1 MLAHLTSSRGWNWST
16 LIVVVLIAVAVA
28 AFVWSWRAIHR
39 ESASRP
45 STALMFGVPVVAAA
59 VAFGA
64 WFTADEWDW
73 LLEDGTVRSEGAQAP
88 TVEVADGAER
98 FVLVDGSQVMY
109 RIDERLGGSDSTA
122 VGVTTVLAGEIAVD
136 RDTPSASLL
145 GTIVVNVERFES
157 DSNLRDKRIRHDFLE
172 STEYPYATFEP
183 TAVDGLPDTP
193 TEGEPIPVEITGDL
207 TVKETTST
215 ETFGGW
221 VRIDDDRLTAEVTAT
236 VLMSTYDVGPI
247 AISGLVS
254 TSDEVELTFSLV
266 ARSDGA
272 IDERDDLD
280 LAGTTDPTE
289 TTEAPRPAA
298 TAVPAGTTGDPTV
311 PAEPVYDTARFSA
324 AVLPTIETHCASCHV
339 PGGPGAATVEFAT
352 IGDVAEVADDIALVT
367 DSRYM
372 PPWTASDRSVDF
384 EHDWSLSD
392 DQIAEIAAWA
402 DAGGTVDV
410 EPSTELEPRNAIVVP
425 LDADVTIAGEPYT
438 GSLEQRDDYRCQIY
452 ELPAADDTRWIT
464 GYTIDPDQIAVVH
477 HAIFFRADAAV
488 MDEARAL
495 DARDDVPG
503 WPCFGLAGLRGTEQI
518 GGWAPGQQPKTY
530 ADGSG
535 IRMEPGDF
543 LVTQI
548 HYHFDHDTP
557 TDRSELRVEFADA
570 DQIAAAGGALDDVV
584 VTTYLAPAEIP
595 CRDDESGP
603 MCDRATVIADIREK
617 FGDFAAIIPDGL
629 IAQCGADLQ
638 AMMADTDGVGDASCD
653 HRVKAFGEI
662 VGVLGHMHEFGE
674 TFTMTLNP
682 GTPDEQILLD
692 IPNWAFEWQ
701 FDYRPVDSIV
711 VGPGDVIRVECTWDR
726 SLAPMPE
733 PRHIT
738 WNEGTEDE
746 MCYSTLSTVDR

>member
-1 MLAHLTSSRGWNWST
+1 MGWNWAT
-16 LIVVVLIAVAVA
+16 LIVVALILAAVV
-28 AFVWSWRAIHR
+28 AFVWSWRAMHR
-39 ESASRP
+39 EASSRP
-45 STALMFGVPVVAAA
+45 PTALMFGVPVLAAG

-73 LLEDGTVRSEGAQAP
+73 LLADGTVRSDGADAP
-88 TVEVADGAER
+88 PVEVAEGAER
-98 FVLVDGSQVMY
+98 FVLVDGSQVTY

-122 VGVTTVLAGEIAVD
+122 VGTTTVLAGEIAVD
-136 RDTPSASLL
+136 RETPSDSVL

-157 DSNLRDKRIRHDFLE
+157 DSTLRDKRVRHDFLE
-172 STEYPYATFEP
+172 STEFPHATFVP
-183 TAVDGLPDTP
+183 TSVDGLPDTSAD
-193 TEGEPIPVEITGDL
+193 GERIPVEITGDL
-207 TVKETTST
+207 TVKETTAT
-215 ETFGGW
+215 ETFSGW
-221 VRIDDDRLTAEVTAT
+221 VRIDDDRLTAEMSTT

-266 ARSDGA
+266 AVPDGA
-272 IDERDDLD
+272 VDELDDVD
-280 LAGTTDPTE
+280 LAGEPVPTDTTRPEVTNALVDPASE
-289 TTEAPRPAA
+289 TA
-298 TAVPAGTTGDPTV
+298 T
-311 PAEPVYDTARFSA
+311 PAEPVEPAYDTARFSA

-352 IGDVAEVADDIALVT
+352 IADVAAVAADIALVT
-367 DSRYM
+367 ESRYM
-372 PPWTASDRSVDF
+372 PPWTAGDLSVDF
-384 EHDWSLSD
+384 EHDWSLTD
-392 DQIAEIAAWA
+392 EQIAEIAAWA
-402 DAGGTVDV
+402 EAGGAVDV
-410 EPSTELEPRNAIVVP
+410 EPSTPLEPRNAIVVP
-425 LDADVTIAGEPYT
+425 LDADVTVTAEPYT
-438 GSLEQRDDYRCQIY
+438 GSVDQRDDYRCQIY
-452 ELPAADDTRWIT
+452 ELPPADDTRWIT
-464 GYTIDPDQIAVVH
+464 GYTIVPDQVEIVH

-488 MDEARAL
+488 MDDARAL
-495 DARDDVPG
+495 DARDEAPG

-530 ADGSG
+530 AEGSG

-548 HYHFDHDTP
+548 HYHYDHDAP
-557 TDRSELRVEFADA
+557 ADESALEVEFADA
-570 DQIAAAGGALDDVV
+570 DQLAAGAYDDVV

-603 MCDRATVIADIREK
+603 LCDRATVIADIRDK

-638 AMMADTDGVGDASCD
+638 AMMADTDGVGYASCD
-653 HRVKAFGEI
+653 HRASAYGEI

-674 TFTMTLNP
+674 TFRMTLNP

>member
-1 MLAHLTSSRGWNWST
+1 MLAHLTSSMGWNWAT
-16 LIVVVLIAVAVA
+16 LIVVVLILAALA
-28 AFVWSWRAIHR
+28 AFVWSWRAMHR
-39 ESASRP
+39 DAPSRP
-45 STALMFGVPVVAAA
+45 PTVLTFGVPVVAAA

-64 WFTADEWDW
+64 WYTADEWDW
-73 LLEDGTVRSEGAQAP
+73 LLEDGTVRSEGAEAP
-88 TVEVADGAER
+88 PVDVPDGAER
-98 FVLVDGSQVMY
+98 FTLVEGSQVTY
-109 RIDERLGGSDSTA
+109 RVDERLGGNDATA
-122 VGVTTVLAGEIAVD
+122 IGTTAVLAGEIAVD
-136 RDTPSASLL
+136 REVPSDSVL

-172 STEYPYATFEP
+172 STEFPYATFEP
-183 TAVDGLPDTP
+183 TSVDGLPGTP
-193 TEGEPIPVEITGDL
+193 AAGEPIPVEITGDL
-207 TVKETTST
+207 TVKETTAT
-215 ETFGGW
+215 ETFAGW
-221 VRIDDDRLTAEVTAT
+221 VRIEDDRLTAEVTAT

-266 ARSDGA
+266 AAPADVVDA
-272 IDERDDLD
+272 DDLD
-280 LAGTTDPTE
+280 LAGRPNVTDAGPG
-289 TTEAPRPAA
+289 ADGGGAS
-298 TAVPAGTTGDPTV
+298 GTTAPSGPTL
-311 PAEPVYDTARFSA
+311 PAEPAYDDARFSS

-339 PGGPGAATVEFAT
+339 PGGPGATTVEFAT
-352 IGDVAEVADDIALVT
+352 IGDVAEVAGDIALVT

-392 DQIAEIAAWA
+392 EQIAEIAAWA
-402 DAGGTVDV
+402 DAGGVLDLD
-410 EPSTELEPRNAIVVP
+410 PSSELEPRNAIVVP

-438 GSLEQRDDYRCQIY
+438 GSLDQRDDYRCQIY
-452 ELPAADDTRWIT
+452 ELPPADDTRWIT
-464 GYTIDPDQIAVVH
+464 GYTIDPDQVEVVH
-477 HAIFFRADAAV
+477 HAIFFRADAAA
-488 MDEARAL
+488 MDDAVAL
-495 DARDDVPG
+495 DARDEQPG

-548 HYHFDHDTP
+548 HYHYDHDVP
-557 TDRSELRVEFADA
+557 ADQSELRLEFAD
-570 DQIAAAGGALDDVV
+570 DDDLERAGGTYDDVV

-595 CRDDESGP
+595 CREDEDGP
-603 MCDRATVIADIREK
+603 LCDRDTVIADIRDR

-638 AMMADTDGVGDASCD
+638 ELMADTDGVASASCD
-653 HRVKAFGEI
+653 HRVEAFGEI

-682 GTPDEQILLD
+682 GTAGEQILLD

-701 FDYRPVDSIV
+701 FDYRPVDSIR
-711 VGPGDVIRVECTWDR
+711 VGPGDVIRVECSWDR

-746 MCYSTLSTVDR
+746 MCYSTLSTVDRT